1 MTFRFGVLLL
11 SVLAGGS
18 LYAQSPTMSLDDAIQ
33 VALRQNKDVQIAR
46 LAIDKADAQVD
57 EALGNA
63 LPTINLNAQYNRNTQ
78 VPIFFVPN
86 FNDPSAGLQA
96 IQAGLD
102 NAYTVGANFQQ
113 ILFNSAVFTGIG
125 ASRIYADAAREQY
138 RAQVAGVVTEVKRRY
153 YGALAAQEFARIA
166 KVTLENTQKNF
177 DNVDALFKEGLVA
190 EYDQI
195 RASVMVEN
203 VRPQL
208 TQANAGYANAK
219 AALMTYLA
227 MDIDQE
233 DVSLSIDGLQDP
245 TGVPNE
251 ADAAK
256 LALENNF
263 DVQALELQL
272 QVLDEIVTVNRS
284 TYYPTLTLLGNW
296 QNNGQSNEFS
306 NWLNAST
313 SFVGVRFDFNIFNG
327 TRTIAQVQQAKVD
340 YLTAEQQLQNLK
352 NLVRLQVRTVVNEI
366 VSALERIQA
375 QQSTVDQ
382 ALRGVEI
389 ARLRYSE
396 GTGNLLEVNDAET
409 ALARAQVN
417 RLQALLDYHTN
428 RAEYDRVTGQVPAEY
443 LTIKGDN

>member
-1 MTFRFGVLLL
+1 MTARIGVLLL
-11 SVLAGGS
+11 TLLVGRSVF
-18 LYAQSPTMSLDDAIQ
+18 AQAPSMSLNDAIEI
-33 VALRQNKDVQIAR
+33 ALQQNKEVQIAR

-63 LPTINLNAQYNRNTQ
+63 LPTINVNAQYNRNIQ

-113 ILFNSAVFTGIG
+113 VLFNSAVFTGIG

-138 RAQVAGVVTEVKRRY
+138 RARVATVITEVKRRY
-153 YGALAAQEFARIA
+153 YGALAAREFVRIA
-166 KVTLENTQKNF
+166 AATLENASQNYET
-177 DNVDALFKEGLVA
+177 VDALFKEGLVA

-195 RASVMVEN
+195 RAGVAVDN
-203 VRPQL
+203 IRPQL
-208 TQANAGYANAK
+208 TQAKAGYANAK
-219 AALMTYLA
+219 AALLTYLA
-227 MDIDQE
+227 QDIE
-233 DVSLSIDGLQDP
+233 ADVELTLDGLEDP
-245 TGVPNE
+245 TAVPNE
-251 ADAAK
+251 SDAVDQA
-256 LALENNF
+256 LANNF
-263 DVQALELQL
+263 DIQALELQL

-284 TYYPTLTLLGNW
+284 TYYPTLTLQGNW

-340 YLTAEQQLQNLK
+340 YLTAEQQLQNLR
-352 NLVRLQVRTVVNEI
+352 NLVHLQVRTVVNDLA
-366 VSALERIQA
+366 SAVERIQA
-375 QQSTVDQ
+375 QQSTVEQ
-382 ALRGVEI
+382 AQRGFEI
-389 ARLRYSE
+389 ARLRYTE
-396 GTGNLLEVNDAET
+396 GTGNLLEINDAET

-417 RLQALLDYHTN
+417 RLQALLDYHTS
-428 RAEYDRVTGQVPAEY
+428 RAEFDRVTGQIPAEY
-443 LTIKGDN
+443 LTIQEDN